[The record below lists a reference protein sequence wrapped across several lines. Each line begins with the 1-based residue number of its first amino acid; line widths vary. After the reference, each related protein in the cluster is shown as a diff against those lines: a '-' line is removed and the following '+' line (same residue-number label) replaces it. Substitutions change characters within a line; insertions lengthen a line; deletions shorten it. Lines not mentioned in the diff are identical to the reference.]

1 MLVIGWLT
9 VSVGGVMDKGKIA
22 AGVFASAVALVGAWE
37 GRSLVAYVDP
47 VGIPT
52 ICDGYTHGVKL
63 GDVATPER
71 CDALTEQE
79 VRKSLAVVDRS
90 VPQPLPDGVRVA
102 LASFVYNVGAGAYG
116 GSTLVRK
123 LRAGDL
129 SGACNQ
135 LPRWVYAGGKK
146 LRGLERRREAERKIC
161 LSGLQ

>member
-1 MLVIGWLT
+1 MDLKT
-9 VSVGGVMDKGKIA
+9 KVGTGVIA
-22 AGVFASAVALVGAWE
+22 AAIGLVAAWE
-37 GRSLVAYVDP
+37 GRSLIAYADP

-52 ICDGYTHGVKL
+52 ICEGYTHGVKL

-79 VRKSLAVVDRS
+79 VRKALAVVERS

-116 GSTLVRK
+116 GSTLLRK

-129 SGACNQ
+129 VGACNQ
-135 LPRWVYAGGKK
+135 LPRWAYADGKK
-146 LRGLERRREAERKIC
+146 LRGLELRREAERKIC
-161 LSGLQ
+161 LSDLQ

>member
-1 MLVIGWLT
+1 MDLKT
-9 VSVGGVMDKGKIA
+9 KVGTGVIA
-22 AGVFASAVALVGAWE
+22 AAIGLVAAWE

-52 ICDGYTHGVKL
+52 ICDGFTHGVKL

-79 VRKSLAVVDRS
+79 VRRALAVVDGS
-90 VPQPLPDGVRVA
+90 TPGQLPEGVRVA
-102 LASFVYNVGAGAYG
+102 LTSFVYNVGPGAYG
-116 GSTLVRK
+116 GSTLLRK

-129 SGACNQ
+129 AGACNQ

-146 LRGLERRREAERKIC
+146 LRGLERRREAERQIC
-161 LSGLQ
+161 LSDLQ

>member
-1 MLVIGWLT
+1 MDLKT
-9 VSVGGVMDKGKIA
+9 KVGAGVIA
-22 AGVFASAVALVGAWE
+22 AAVGLVAAWE
-37 GRSLVAYVDP
+37 GRSLVAYADP

-52 ICDGYTHGVKL
+52 ICEGYTHGVRL
-63 GDVATPER
+63 GDVATPAQ

-79 VRKSLAVVDRS
+79 VRKALAVVDRS

-102 LASFVYNVGAGAYG
+102 LASFVYNVGPGAFG

-129 SGACNQ
+129 AGACNQ

-146 LRGLERRREAERKIC
+146 LRGLERRREAERQIC

>member
-1 MLVIGWLT
+1 MDLKT
-9 VSVGGVMDKGKIA
+9 KVG
-22 AGVFASAVALVGAWE
+22 AGVLAAAVGLVAAWE
-37 GRSLVAYVDP
+37 GRSLVAYADP

-52 ICDGYTHGVKL
+52 ICDGYTHGVRL
-63 GDVATPER
+63 GDVATPAQ

-79 VRKSLAVVDRS
+79 VRKALAVVDRS

-102 LASFVYNVGAGAYG
+102 LASFVYNVGPGAFG

-129 SGACNQ
+129 AGACNQ

-146 LRGLERRREAERKIC
+146 LRGLERRREAERQIC

>member
-1 MLVIGWLT
+1 MDLKTKIGT
-9 VSVGGVMDKGKIA
+9 G
-22 AGVFASAVALVGAWE
+22 AVAAAIGLVAAWE

-52 ICDGYTHGVKL
+52 ICDGYTHGVEL

-79 VRKSLAVVDRS
+79 VRKALAVVDRS
-90 VPQPLPDGVRVA
+90 VPQSLPDGVRVA
-102 LASFVYNVGAGAYG
+102 LASFVYNVGPGAYG

-129 SGACNQ
+129 VGACNQ
-135 LPRWVYAGGKK
+135 LPRWVYAGSKK
-146 LRGLERRREAERKIC
+146 LRGLELRREAERQIC
-161 LSGLQ
+161 LSDLQ